1 MAYFILITEKTS
13 VEELTRLFRDYI
25 WKLHRLSESIISNK
39 GIQFAAEIIRELNK
53 LLRIQTKLLTAYYS
67 QTDRQMKRINQKL
80 EQYLRIFI
88 DYRQEQ
94 WPEQLRTA
102 EIGFEERKK
111 GKFETVEKF
120 IKKMKKIQREVRAA
134 LGKVQE
140 EIKRYVDRKQEEVK
154 EYKIGNLVLLSTKDL
169 KWQIVEKRS
178 EKLIE

>member
-1 MAYFILITEKTS
+1 M
-13 VEELTRLFRDYI
+13 
-25 WKLHRLSESIISNK
+25 
-39 GIQFAAEIIRELNK
+39 QFAAEIIRELNK
-53 LLRIQTKLLTAYYS
+53 LLRIQTKLLTACYS
-67 QTDRQMKRINQKL
+67 QTDRQIKRINQKL

-102 EIGFEERKK
+102 KIGFEERKK
-111 GKFETVEKF
+111 GKFKTVEKF
-120 IKKMKKIQREVRAA
+120 IEKMKKIQREVRAA

-140 EIKRYVDRKQEEVK
+140 EIKRYIDRKQEEVK

-178 EKLIE
+178 EKLTE